1 MTRTRFL
8 RIGLAAA
15 FALAA
20 SASSVLGFT
29 PATQNVP
36 PGKSML
42 FRVQAPGGGATV
54 YLFGSV
60 HLMNDDAAKLPAV
73 VDSAFAKARVV
84 AFETSLDTLKM
95 RAAEMLMRAQ
105 YRDGATLRSSLSPA
119 AYARADSIVKS
130 YGLPIEQLNGFK
142 PWFVSLALTQLAL
155 QRANFRADLGAD
167 MQLNARAKH
176 QSKTV
181 TSLEPV
187 DFQLGLFDSIL
198 PEDQER
204 MLMQTEPPDSAVRAL
219 SRITE
224 IWMSGN
230 TVRLDSLLNSRLSQS
245 RGLFATLITNRNR
258 DWVPKIERFAK
269 GSDDVLVVVGAA
281 HLVGKEGVLEM
292 LKAKGYSIEQM

>member
-1 MTRTRFL
+1 MTHTRFL

-15 FALAA
+15 LAFTSTVSTALA
-20 SASSVLGFT
+20 FT
-29 PATQNVP
+29 PAQRVP

-42 FRVQAPGGGATV
+42 FRVKAPNSGATV

-60 HLMNDDAAKLPAV
+60 HLLNDGAAKLPAV

-84 AFETSLDTLKM
+84 AFETSLDTLQM

-119 AYARADSIVKS
+119 AYAKADSIVKA

-142 PWFVSLALTQLAL
+142 PWFVSLALTQVAL

-167 MQLNARAKH
+167 AQLNARAKQ

-181 TSLEPV
+181 TSLEAV
-187 DFQLGLFDSIL
+187 DFQMGLFDSIM
-198 PEDQER
+198 PEDQEK
-204 MLMQTEPPDSAVRAL
+204 MLMQTESPDSTARSL

-224 IWMSGN
+224 IWMTGN

-258 DWVPKIERFAK
+258 DWIPKLEQFAK
-269 GSDDVLVVVGAA
+269 GKDDVFVVVGAA